1 MAVVVPLFREE
12 QSGEITR
19 PPREER
25 RSLGRYR
32 LRFELAQGGM
42 ATVYL
47 AHTRGPMGVGKVVA
61 IKVIHPHLAREQ
73 EFVEMFLDEAR
84 LAATI
89 NHPNVCGVIDFGE
102 ADGTY
107 YMAME
112 YLQGEPLARIHRA
125 LKRDEQAPL
134 EALPLFAAR
143 LVADAAE
150 GLHAAHELVD
160 VTGRPLGVIHRD
172 VSPSNVFVT
181 YDGAVR
187 VVDFGIARAENRIHH
202 TATGTVK
209 GKFAYM
215 APEQMRGQSVDRR
228 ADVWALGVLLWE
240 TIALRRLFRR
250 GSDPETV
257 FAVAQ
262 DPVPRLTDVRP
273 GTPAMLDR
281 IVQRALSREVDE
293 RYPTARAMAQELE
306 QFIAKHGGPFG
317 IADASSWMHA
327 LFAKAMT
334 RKTQLVQLTA
344 QTDAPVPA
352 APLHDELDQESAS
365 LRVLS
370 VPEMTAVDLTPRGAQ
385 SRARPIAAGA
395 IAALA
400 LGLALIAFTT
410 LGEERASPES
420 GLAPSAPAEPP
431 RIEAP
436 APEIVVAPPA
446 PTPTVPPETPAAPE
460 PPAPRASHAR
470 LARIATSVSAPAGPP
485 GRVAVVTIGAWADVY
500 FRGARLG
507 QTPGT
512 FSLPPGRHTLELRPL
527 GSGSRRV
534 PVVVRSGETARI
546 RVELSGD

>member
-12 QSGEITR
+12 PTGEITN
-19 PPREER
+19 PPREAR

-112 YLQGEPLARIHRA
+112 YLQGEPLARVHRA
-125 LKRDEQAPL
+125 LKRNEQAPI

-262 DPVPRLTDVRP
+262 DPVPRLTEVRP
-273 GTPAMLDR
+273 GTPVALDR

-293 RYPTARAMAQELE
+293 RYPTARAMAQDLE
-306 QFIAKHGGPFG
+306 HFIAKHGGPFA

-334 RKTQLVQLTA
+334 RKTQLVQLAA

-370 VPEMTAVDLTPRGAQ
+370 VPEMTAIDLAPRGAQ

-395 IAALA
+395 LAAIV
-400 LGLALIAFTT
+400 LGLVIIAVTT
-410 LGEERASPES
+410 LRDSSREERASPS
-420 GLAPSAPAEPP
+420 AARLAPSLPP
-431 RIEAP
+431 
-436 APEIVVAPPA
+436 
-446 PTPTVPPETPAAPE
+446 PAAPPPE
-460 PPAPRASHAR
+460 PVIAPPPPEPEPVAAAPVVPRAAQAR
-470 LARIATSVSAPAGPP
+470 LARIATSVSAP
-485 GRVAVVTIGAWADVY
+485 GRVAVVTTGAWADVY
-500 FRGARLG
+500 FRGERLG

-512 FSLPPGRHTLELRPL
+512 FSLPAGRQTLELRPL
-527 GSGSRRV
+527 GSGNRRV
-534 PVVVRSGETARI
+534 PVVVRAGETARV
-546 RVELSGD
+546 RVELSSE